1 MSANPMPSA
10 PPDPV
15 LEQAIAWLVQLRAQ
29 PSGVAPDPALQARID
44 AWRAA
49 DGRHESVWSELMASE
64 AQFQR
69 LVALPVAPAQW
80 QQPLS
85 ALNRS
90 RSRRQSRRRW
100 LGGVALGLGSV
111 ALAGLAAR
119 QAGLFDSLAGQRYA
133 TGTGDQRR
141 VTLGDGTQL
150 ALNTATAVRLQFDAQ
165 QRLIALEHGE
175 IFIDTGRDALS
186 PRHRPFL
193 VQTAQAR
200 LQALGTRFAVR
211 QQEGVTR
218 LSVLEGRVAVDPGQG
233 TRTVI
238 VPGETVEIDAGGN
251 LRRQAT
257 VAATMDPTAWLDGT
271 LVARDMRLGDVVAEM
286 ARYRHG
292 WLVCE
297 DSVASLKVSGVF
309 QLRDGDAALES
320 LAQALPVRIEQ
331 RTRFW
336 VRVTALN
343 SR

>member
-1 MSANPMPSA
+1 MPSA

-111 ALAGLAAR
+111 ALASLAAR

-150 ALNTATAVRLQFDAQ
+150 ALNTATAVRLQFDAE

-193 VQTAQAR
+193 VQTAQGR

-238 VPGETVEIDAGGN
+238 VPGETVEIDTRGE
-251 LRRQAT
+251 LRRQAIP
-257 VAATMDPTAWLDGT
+257 AAAMDPTAWLDGS
-271 LVARDMRLGDVVAEM
+271 LVARDMRLGDVLAEM

-297 DSVASLKVSGVF
+297 DGVASLKVSGVF

>member
-1 MSANPMPSA
+1 MPSA
-10 PPDPV
+10 LPDPV

-100 LGGVALGLGSV
+100 LGGVGGVALGLGSV

-119 QAGLFDSLAGQRYA
+119 QAGLFDSLDGQRYA

-150 ALNTATAVRLQFDAQ
+150 ALNTATAVQLQFDAD
-165 QRLIALEHGE
+165 QRLITLERGE
-175 IFIDTGRDALS
+175 IFIDTGRDAIS

-211 QQEGVTR
+211 QQAGVTR
-218 LSVLEGRVAVDPGQG
+218 LSLLEGRVAVDTGQG

-257 VAATMDPTAWLDGT
+257 AAAAMDPTAWLDGT
-271 LVARDMRLGDVVAEM
+271 LVARDMRLGEVVAEM

-292 WLVCE
+292 WLYCE
-297 DSVASLKVSGVF
+297 DGVASLKVSGVF

>member
-1 MSANPMPSA
+1 MPSA
-10 PPDPV
+10 LPDPV

-85 ALNRS
+85 ELTRT
-90 RSRRQSRRRW
+90 RTRRQARRRW
-100 LGGVALGLGSV
+100 LGGVTLGLGGL
-111 ALAGLAAR
+111 ALGALAAR
-119 QAGLFDSLAGQRYA
+119 QAGLWEGLDGQRYA
-133 TGTGDQRR
+133 TGTGQHRR
-141 VTLGDGTQL
+141 LALGDGTQL
-150 ALNTATAVRLQFDAQ
+150 TLDTDTSVQLRFDGR
-165 QRLIALEHGE
+165 QRLLVLQQGD
-175 IFIDTGRDALS
+175 IFIDTGKDALAAQ
-186 PRHRPFL
+186 HRPFL

-211 QQEGVTR
+211 QQAGVTR
-218 LSVLEGRVAVDPGQG
+218 LSLLEGRVAVDTGQG

-257 VAATMDPTAWLDGT
+257 AAAAMDPTAWLDGT
-271 LVARDMRLGDVVAEM
+271 LVTRDMRLGDVVAEM

-292 WLVCE
+292 WLYCE
-297 DSVASLKVSGVF
+297 DGVASLKVSGVF
-309 QLRDGDAALES
+309 QLRDGEAALES

>member
-1 MSANPMPSA
+1 MPSA
-10 PPDPV
+10 LPDPV

-49 DGRHESVWSELMASE
+49 DGRHETVWSELMASE

-119 QAGLFDSLAGQRYA
+119 QAGLFDSLDGQRYA

-150 ALNTATAVRLQFDAQ
+150 ALNTATAVQLQFDAD
-165 QRLIALEHGE
+165 QRLITLERGE
-175 IFIDTGRDALS
+175 IFIDTGRDAIS

-200 LQALGTRFAVR
+200 LQALGTHFAVR

-218 LSVLEGRVAVDPGQG
+218 LSVLEGRVAVEPGQG

-238 VPGETVEIDAGGN
+238 VPGETVEIDAGGQ
-251 LRRQAT
+251 LRRQAI
-257 VAATMDPTAWLDGT
+257 AAAAMDPTAWLDGT
-271 LVARDMRLGDVVAEM
+271 LVARDMRLVDVLAEM

-309 QLRDGDAALES
+309 QLRDGEAALES

>member
-1 MSANPMPSA
+1 MPSA

-29 PSGVAPDPALQARID
+29 PSGVAPDAALQARID

-49 DGRHESVWSELMASE
+49 DGRHESVWAELMASE

-111 ALAGLAAR
+111 ALAGFAAR

-141 VTLGDGTQL
+141 VVLGDGTQL
-150 ALNTATAVRLQFDAQ
+150 ALNTATAVQLQFDGQ
-165 QRLIALEHGE
+165 QRLIALERGE
-175 IFIDTGRDALS
+175 IFIDTGRDGLS

-238 VPGETVEIDAGGN
+238 VPGETVEIDASGQ
-251 LRRQAT
+251 LRRQAI
-257 VAATMDPTAWLDGT
+257 AAAAMDPTSWLDGT
-271 LVARDMRLGDVVAEM
+271 LVAHDMRLGDVVAEM

-336 VRVTALN
+336 VRVTAQN

>member
-1 MSANPMPSA
+1 MPSA
-10 PPDPV
+10 LPDPV

-119 QAGLFDSLAGQRYA
+119 QAGLFDSLDGQRYA

-150 ALNTATAVRLQFDAQ
+150 ALNTATAVQLQFDAD
-165 QRLIALEHGE
+165 QRLITLERGE
-175 IFIDTGRDALS
+175 IFIDTGRDAIS

-211 QQEGVTR
+211 QQAGVTR
-218 LSVLEGRVAVDPGQG
+218 LSLLEGRVAVDTGQG

-257 VAATMDPTAWLDGT
+257 AAAAMDPTAWLDGT

-297 DSVASLKVSGVF
+297 DGVASLKVSGVF
-309 QLRDGDAALES
+309 QLRDGEAALES

>member
-1 MSANPMPSA
+1 MPSA

-29 PSGVAPDPALQARID
+29 PSGVAQDPALQARID

-100 LGGVALGLGSV
+100 LGGVGGVALGLGSV

-119 QAGLFDSLAGQRYA
+119 QAGLFDSLDGQRYA

-150 ALNTATAVRLQFDAQ
+150 ALNTATAVQLQFDAD
-165 QRLIALEHGE
+165 QRLITLERGE
-175 IFIDTGRDALS
+175 IFIDTGRDAIS

-211 QQEGVTR
+211 QQAGVTR
-218 LSVLEGRVAVDPGQG
+218 LSLLEGRVAVDTGQG

-257 VAATMDPTAWLDGT
+257 AAAAMDPTAWLDGT
-271 LVARDMRLGDVVAEM
+271 LVARDMRLGEVVAEM

-292 WLVCE
+292 WLYCE
-297 DSVASLKVSGVF
+297 DGVASLKVSGVF
-309 QLRDGDAALES
+309 QLRDADAALES

>member
-1 MSANPMPSA
+1 MPSA
-10 PPDPV
+10 LPDPV

-119 QAGLFDSLAGQRYA
+119 QAGLFDSLDGQRYA

-150 ALNTATAVRLQFDAQ
+150 ALNTATAVQLQFDAD
-165 QRLIALEHGE
+165 QRLITLERGE
-175 IFIDTGRDALS
+175 IFIDTGRDAIS

-211 QQEGVTR
+211 QQAGVTR
-218 LSVLEGRVAVDPGQG
+218 LSLLEGRVAVDTGQG

-257 VAATMDPTAWLDGT
+257 AAAAMDPTAWLDGT
-271 LVARDMRLGDVVAEM
+271 LVTRDMRLGDVVAEM

-292 WLVCE
+292 WLYCE
-297 DSVASLKVSGVF
+297 DGVASLKVSGVF
-309 QLRDGDAALES
+309 QLRDGEAALES

>member
-1 MSANPMPSA
+1 MPSA
-10 PPDPV
+10 LPDPV

-119 QAGLFDSLAGQRYA
+119 QAGLFDSLDGQRYA

-150 ALNTATAVRLQFDAQ
+150 ALNTATAVQLQFDAD
-165 QRLIALEHGE
+165 QRLITLERGE
-175 IFIDTGRDALS
+175 IFIDTGRDAIS

-211 QQEGVTR
+211 QQAGVTR
-218 LSVLEGRVAVDPGQG
+218 LSLLEGRVAVDTGQG

-257 VAATMDPTAWLDGT
+257 AAAAMDPTAWLDGT

-292 WLVCE
+292 WLYCE
-297 DSVASLKVSGVF
+297 DGVASLKVSGVF
-309 QLRDGDAALES
+309 QLRDGEAALES

>member
-1 MSANPMPSA
+1 MPSA
-10 PPDPV
+10 LPDPV

-49 DGRHESVWSELMASE
+49 DGRHETVWSELMASE

-119 QAGLFDSLAGQRYA
+119 QAGLFDSLDGQRYA

-150 ALNTATAVRLQFDAQ
+150 ALNTATAVQLQFDAD
-165 QRLIALEHGE
+165 QRLITLERGE
-175 IFIDTGRDALS
+175 IFIDTGRDAIS

-211 QQEGVTR
+211 QQAGVTR
-218 LSVLEGRVAVDPGQG
+218 LSLLEGRVAVDTGQG

-257 VAATMDPTAWLDGT
+257 AAAAMDPTAWLDGT

-292 WLVCE
+292 WLYCE
-297 DSVASLKVSGVF
+297 DGVASLKVSGVF
-309 QLRDGDAALES
+309 QLRDGEAALES

-331 RTRFW
+331 RTPFW